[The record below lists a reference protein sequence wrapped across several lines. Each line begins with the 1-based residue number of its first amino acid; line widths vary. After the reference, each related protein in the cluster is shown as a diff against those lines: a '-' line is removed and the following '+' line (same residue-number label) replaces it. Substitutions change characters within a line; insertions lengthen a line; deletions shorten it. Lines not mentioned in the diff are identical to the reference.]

1 MVWRN
6 LSHRG
11 FTSGVENWRLRMGA
25 GGDRG
30 GRGGKEMWPSAGMW
44 EPLLRFIGVGILW
57 TEALFMVKP
66 LCLSLFIR

>member
-1 MVWRN
+1 M
-6 LSHRG
+6 
-11 FTSGVENWRLRMGA
+11 GVGGGG

-30 GRGGKEMWPSAGMW
+30 RRGGKEMWPSAGMW

-66 LCLSLFIR
+66 LCLSLFMR